1 MTIGEKLTELR
12 KKKKLTQAAVAKEM
26 GIPANSYSRWE
37 SGANK
42 PGNASIKKLSDYFG
56 EDLSGYKDKAAPATK
71 KDKAAPAKNAK
82 KGKAAAKKADKAV
95 KEKADEAVKETSVVE
110 MKTDESAPEKKTGKA
125 ASRRKTEKAASK
137 RKTEEVAPE
146 KADRAVKNTR
156 TAAKEENRDVDY
168 SAIELQYAG
177 KAIPMSDIVSRA
189 KEACGKK
196 AGKLDIY
203 IKPEENRVYY
213 VCDGNVGSFEI

>member
-42 PGNASIKKLSDYFG
+42 PGNASIKKLSDYYG
-56 EDLSGYKDKAAPATK
+56 EDLSGYNEKSAPATK
-71 KDKAAPAKNAK
+71 KDKAAPAQNAK
-82 KGKAAAKKADKAV
+82 KGKAATKKADEPVADIKEEKIEKAAPKKANKAV
-95 KEKADEAVKETSVVE
+95 KD
-110 MKTDESAPEKKTGKA
+110 A
-125 ASRRKTEKAASK
+125 AA
-137 RKTEEVAPE
+137 
-146 KADRAVKNTR
+146 
-156 TAAKEENRDVDY
+156 DY
-168 SAIELQYAG
+168 STIELQYAG

-189 KEACGKK
+189 KEACGNK

-203 IKPEENRVYY
+203 VKPEENRVYY